1 MKILIDIIRY
11 IVGGLFIFSGLVKVV
26 DPIGTAIKLEE
37 YFAVFAGDIAEFF
50 SVFEPYALVI
60 GIILN
65 VLEVTLGVA
74 LMIRW
79 RVRYTMN
86 LLSIMIVFFTFLTFY
101 TAYFNKVT
109 DCGCFGDAITL
120 TPWQSFTKDVILLV
134 LISFL
139 YLSINKIKESTF
151 AAKNIIVVCTTAI
164 SFLICIYA
172 VRHLPPIDFRA
183 YKVGTNIPE
192 AMEAKENPKFQYTF
206 EKDGEKIKSYA
217 YKSEEEGYKLVGH
230 EITNTAAS
238 TPKITD
244 FATWNESGDKTE
256 NVLTGKKLWIVAYDI
271 SKANTE
277 GLIDVNDLLSRL
289 NPEIE
294 PVILTSSSAED
305 VLKVRAERNI
315 KTDFYYGDATV
326 LKTIIRSNPGLVL
339 VQDGTIKAKWHFN
352 DVPDPINI
360 TENLD

>member
-1 MKILIDIIRY
+1 MKILIDIVRY

-26 DPIGTAIKLEE
+26 DPVGTAIKLEE
-37 YFAVFAGDIAEFF
+37 YFAVFAGDIASFF

-65 VLEVTLGVA
+65 VLEVTLGIA
-74 LMIRW
+74 LIIRW

-120 TPWQSFTKDVILLV
+120 TPWQSFTKDVILV
-134 LISFL
+134 ILIGFL
-139 YLSINKIKESTF
+139 YLNIKKIKESTF
-151 AAKNIIVVCTTAI
+151 GPKNIIVVCTAVI
-164 SFLICIYA
+164 SFLICIYS

-183 YKVGTNIPE
+183 YKVGTNIPD

-206 EKDGEKIKSYA
+206 EKDGEEIKTYE
-217 YKSEEEGYKLVGH
+217 YKSEEEGYKLTGH
-230 EITNTAAS
+230 EITNPDAS

-244 FATWNESGDKTE
+244 FATWNESGDKTNE
-256 NVLTGKKLWIVAYDI
+256 VLTGKKLWIVAYDI
-271 SKANTE
+271 SKASTE
-277 GLIDVNDLLSRL
+277 GLIDINNLLSRL
-289 NPEIE
+289 GPGVE
-294 PVILTSSSAED
+294 PIILTSSSAED
-305 VLKVRAERNI
+305 VLKIRAERGM
-315 KTDFYYGDATV
+315 KTDFYYADATV

-339 VQDGTIKAKWHFN
+339 VQDGTVKAKWHFN
-352 DVPDPINI
+352 DVPDPYDI
-360 TENLD
+360 TEKLN

>member
-1 MKILIDIIRY
+1 MKILIDIVRY

-26 DPIGTAIKLEE
+26 DPVGTAIKLEE
-37 YFAVFAGDIAEFF
+37 YFAVFAGDIASFF

-65 VLEVTLGVA
+65 VLEVTLGIA
-74 LMIRW
+74 LIIRW

-120 TPWQSFTKDVILLV
+120 TPWQSFTKDIILVIL
-134 LISFL
+134 IGFL
-139 YLSINKIKESTF
+139 YLNIKKIKESTF
-151 AAKNIIVVCTTAI
+151 AAKNIIVVSVTAI
-164 SFLICIYA
+164 SFLLCIYA

-183 YKVGTNIPE
+183 YKIGTNITD
-192 AMEAKENPKFQYTF
+192 AMKAKENPKFQYTF
-206 EKDGEKIKSYA
+206 EKNGEEIKSFD
-217 YKSEEEGYKLVGH
+217 YKSEADGYKLTGH
-230 EITNTAAS
+230 EIVNEEAS

-244 FATWNESGDKTE
+244 FATWNESGDKTQT
-256 NVLTGKKLWIVAYDI
+256 VLSGKKLWIVAYDI

-277 GLIDVNDLLSRL
+277 GLIDVNDLISRL
-289 NPEIE
+289 SPEIN
-294 PVILTSSSAED
+294 PIILTSSSAED
-305 VLKVRAERNI
+305 VLKVRAERGI
-315 KTDFYYGDATV
+315 KIDFYYADATV

-339 VQDGTIKAKWHFN
+339 VEDGTVKAKWHFN
-352 DVPDPINI
+352 DVPDPIDI
-360 TENLD
+360 TEKLN